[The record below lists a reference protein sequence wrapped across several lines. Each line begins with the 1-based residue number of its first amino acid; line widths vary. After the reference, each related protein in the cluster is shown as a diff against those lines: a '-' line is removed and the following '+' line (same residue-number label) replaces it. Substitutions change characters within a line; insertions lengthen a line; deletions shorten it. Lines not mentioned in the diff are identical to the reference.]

1 MVLRNSGYR
10 TSQTDQE
17 FNFFQ
22 FQTQFQTQVQTQ
34 VQYTQY
40 AIAGI
45 EFEFEIEF
53 YNSRSA
59 CEALRPKKEGSV

>member
-22 FQTQFQTQVQTQ
+22 FQTQFQTQ